1 MWIYHK
7 SYPLCRRKAI
17 PHVVFQGRQLSYKSA
32 CTTSCKRQVNSFQF
46 SITHCEPELC
56 SIQLFKAAKKKTL
69 WKSAVN
75 LECSLTPLPLHTPLN
90 WTKKKR
96 TNHFNG
102 EATSRCFLEAN
113 TFSKLNPA
121 QQLLNFYGYQV
132 WLLWQAA
139 GWNNHLHS
147 LWWKNITLA

>member
-1 MWIYHK
+1 M
-7 SYPLCRRKAI
+7 LF
-17 PHVVFQGRQLSYKSA
+17 FQGRQLSYKSA

-56 SIQLFKAAKKKTL
+56 SIQLFKAAKKKNTV
-69 WKSAVN
+69 KKRCEFGVFSHP
-75 LECSLTPLPLHTPLN
+75 SPSPHSPQLN
-90 WTKKKR
+90 KKKKR

-147 LWWKNITLA
+147 L